1 MITVPFQRL
10 LFRSSA
16 YHTIPPLTIPFQR
29 LPFRSSSYRSIYSV
43 PNLLMPSPL
52 LLPRQSCSLT
62 IPSLDPPQHSDNDA
76 SHATEVQ
83 VVQSCSASHGVRVA
97 SHGVMQCES

>member
-1 MITVPFQRL
+1 
-10 LFRSSA
+10 
-16 YHTIPPLTIPFQR
+16 
-29 LPFRSSSYRSIYSV
+29 
-43 PNLLMPSPL
+43 MPSPL

-97 SHGVMQCES
+97 SHGVVQCES